1 MIDSIDEFTSLENI
15 IAWLD
20 SVDDVSFELSA
31 DFRTDN
37 IEQVIRYFEENFVSN
52 NQENPIYIERLF
64 GEYFRWL
71 QRTQDLVISKQQIDR
86 LQKLVTVYVEN
97 HGYSSMPYRRMLLNI
112 SANQNTTD
120 EDAE

>member
-1 MIDSIDEFTSLENI
+1 MLILFH
-15 IAWLD
+15 LD
-20 SVDDVSFELSA
+20 
-31 DFRTDN
+31 
-37 IEQVIRYFEENFVSN
+37 YFEIQFVSI
-52 NQENPIYIERLF
+52 NQENPIFIERLF

-71 QRTQDLVISKQQIDR
+71 QQTQDLVISKQQIDR

-97 HGYSSMPYRRMLLNI
+97 YGYSSMPYRRMLLNI

>member
-71 QRTQDLVISKQQIDR
+71 QQTQDLVISKQQIDR

>member
-1 MIDSIDEFTSLENI
+1 
-15 IAWLD
+15 
-20 SVDDVSFELSA
+20 
-31 DFRTDN
+31 
-37 IEQVIRYFEENFVSN
+37 
-52 NQENPIYIERLF
+52 
-64 GEYFRWL
+64 
-71 QRTQDLVISKQQIDR
+71 VISKQQIDR